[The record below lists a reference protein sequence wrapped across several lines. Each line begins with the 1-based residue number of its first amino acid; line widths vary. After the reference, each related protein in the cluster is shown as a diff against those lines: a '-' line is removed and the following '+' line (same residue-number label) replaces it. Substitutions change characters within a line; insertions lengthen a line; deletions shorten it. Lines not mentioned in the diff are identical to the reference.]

1 MVHFNILK
9 QKENL
14 KLCLFF
20 FFLGLPFRS
29 ATVFNGGYLRFIE
42 QTWTVNITCIIMS
55 VVLSKCS
62 FYTLRNMKQGKLSIS
77 FRGQLACFGV
87 SNYYNL

>member
-1 MVHFNILK
+1 MSSL
-9 QKENL
+9 
-14 KLCLFF
+14 LFF
-20 FFLGLPFRS
+20 LRCTFLS
-29 ATVFNGGYLRFIE
+29 ATVNGGYLRFIE

-55 VVLSKCS
+55 VVLSKCA

-87 SNYYNL
+87 FNYYNL